1 MKMRKIYRKK
11 RRQKKIIK
19 VCFESGKSLGVKPNL
34 DQSKSA
40 GALFPL
46 GRGVVEIFD
55 ALQPR
60 AQLFADPCTTGHRTV
75 RQTDS

>member
-1 MKMRKIYRKK
+1 MIKLNRKERKEKIKMHFG
-11 RRQKKIIK
+11 
-19 VCFESGKSLGVKPNL
+19 CGKSLGVKPNL

>member
-1 MKMRKIYRKK
+1 MIKLNRKERKEKIKMHFS
-11 RRQKKIIK
+11 
-19 VCFESGKSLGVKPNL
+19 CGKSLGVKPNL

-60 AQLFADPCTTGHRTV
+60 ALLVADPCTS
-75 RQTDS
+75 DS